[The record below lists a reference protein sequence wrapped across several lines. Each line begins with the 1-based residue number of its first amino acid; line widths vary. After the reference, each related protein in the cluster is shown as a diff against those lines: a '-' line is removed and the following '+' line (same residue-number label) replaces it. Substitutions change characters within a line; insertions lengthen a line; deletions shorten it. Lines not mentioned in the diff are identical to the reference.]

1 MSIVD
6 MMMMMMAAERVDFGL
21 HNGLFLFVSSFPK
34 RIFFVSKALKQ
45 TFEEKEEED
54 EARFLSSSL
63 APLFG
68 ETTTASQSAPRL

>member
-1 MSIVD
+1 

-34 RIFFVSKALKQ
+34 RIFFVSKAKQ
-45 TFEEKEEED
+45 TFEEKEEEDEDD

>member
-1 MSIVD
+1 
-6 MMMMMMAAERVDFGL
+6 MMMAAERVDFGL
-21 HNGLFLFVSSFPK
+21 RNGLFLFVLISKTHFL
-34 RIFFVSKALKQ
+34 RVSKAKQ
-45 TFEEKEEED
+45 TFEEKEEEDEED